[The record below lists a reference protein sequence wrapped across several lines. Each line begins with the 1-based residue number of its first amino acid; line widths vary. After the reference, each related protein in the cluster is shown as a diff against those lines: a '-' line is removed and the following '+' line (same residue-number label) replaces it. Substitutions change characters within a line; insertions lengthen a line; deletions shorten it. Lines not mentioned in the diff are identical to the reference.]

1 MNPSAASLI
10 EESIR
15 QGIAQFSNTGAL
27 VVMTGK
33 HTGRAAQDKFIV
45 RDASTESAV
54 DWGKVNVAME
64 PAVFSAMKKKLEE
77 HLARSRTTVIDASI
91 GASREYAIPVKV
103 ITTVAW
109 QGLFSLNMFRPA
121 GDAANSGQAPITIL
135 HAPEFE
141 ALQETDK
148 TRSNTFIMVDFASRT
163 VLIGGTGY
171 AGEVKKSAF
180 TMANYY
186 YPSSGVLP
194 MHCSANVG
202 KVGDVSLFFGL
213 SGTGKT
219 TLSADPQRLLIGDD
233 EHGWDNEGVFNLEG
247 GCYAKLIRLSAEQ
260 EPEIFAASNMFGAI
274 QENVVMD
281 PRTRRVDFDSEK
293 ITENTRSSYPL
304 SHLSRTQP
312 GGKSGHPNHIIFL
325 TADAFGVL
333 PPVARLTPAQAGYHF
348 ISGYTA
354 KVAGTEMG
362 VSEPTAAFST
372 CFGAPF
378 MPLHPTIYAKL
389 LAEKIK
395 DHRCSVW
402 LVNTGWMGGAYG
414 VGKRISLKATRA
426 ILDAIQSGSLGRATF
441 RKDPYFGFEVPTSCP
456 DVSAELL
463 EPAKLWKN
471 PADHA
476 AQAKV
481 LISKFRDNFRKYDGK
496 VGSDVA
502 SANPSV

>member
-1 MNPSAASLI
+1 MNPSSAFFV

-15 QGIAQFSNTGAL
+15 QGIAEFSNTGAL
-27 VVMTGK
+27 VVKTGK
-33 HTGRAAQDKFIV
+33 HTGRAAQDKFVV
-45 RDASTESAV
+45 RDSTTESTV
-54 DWGKVNVAME
+54 HWGKVNVAIE
-64 PAVFSAMKKKLEE
+64 APVFAAMKKKLEA
-77 HLARSRTTVIDASI
+77 HLSKAKTYVIDASV

-103 ITTVAW
+103 TTTVAW

-121 GDAANSGQAPITIL
+121 SDAAQSGQAPITIL
-135 HAPEFE
+135 HAPDFE
-141 ALQETDK
+141 ALPDTDK

-163 VLIGGTGY
+163 VLIGGTFY

-186 YPSSGVLP
+186 YPEKGVLP

-202 KVGDVSLFFGL
+202 KTGDTSLFFGL

-219 TLSADPQRLLIGDD
+219 TLSADPHRLLIGDD
-233 EHGWDNEGVFNLEG
+233 EHGWDNDGVFNLEG
-247 GCYAKLIRLSAEQ
+247 GCYAKLIRLSPEQ

-281 PRTRRVDFDSEK
+281 PATRVVDFDSDA

-304 SHLSRTQP
+304 SHLARTQP
-312 GGKSGHPNHIIFL
+312 GGKAGHPNHIIFL
-325 TADAFGVL
+325 TADAFGVM
-333 PPVARLTPAQAGYHF
+333 PPVARLTPAQASYHF

-362 VSEPTAAFST
+362 VKEPTAAFST

-378 MPLHPTIYAKL
+378 MPLHPTVYAKL
-389 LAEKIK
+389 LAEKIRK
-395 DHRCSVW
+395 HHCSVW

-426 ILDAIQSGSLGRATF
+426 ILDAVQSGALDKVEF
-441 RKDPYFGFEVPTSCP
+441 RKDPYFGFEVPVTCP
-456 DVSAELL
+456 EVSSELL
-463 EPAKLWKN
+463 DPAKLWKN

-476 AQAKV
+476 TQAKALV
-481 LISKFRDNFRKYDGK
+481 AKFRESFKQYDGK
-496 VGSDVA
+496 VSAEIASGGPVA
-502 SANPSV
+502 

>member
-1 MNPSAASLI
+1 MNPSSAYFI

-27 VVMTGK
+27 VVKTGK

-45 RDASTESAV
+45 KDSTTESTV
-54 DWGKVNVAME
+54 DWGKVNVAVE
-64 PAVFSAMKKKLEE
+64 PSVFSAMKKKLEA
-77 HLARSRTTVIDASI
+77 HLAKATTYVIDASV
-91 GASREYAIPVKV
+91 GASHEFAIPVKV
-103 ITTVAW
+103 TTTVAW

-121 GDAANSGQAPITIL
+121 SDAAQSNQAPITIL

-141 ALQETDK
+141 AMPDVDK

-163 VLIGGTGY
+163 VLIGGTCY

-186 YPSSGVLP
+186 YPEKGVLP

-202 KVGDVSLFFGL
+202 AAGDVSLFFGL

-219 TLSADPQRLLIGDD
+219 TLSADPHRLLIGDD
-233 EHGWDNEGVFNLEG
+233 EHGWDNAGVFNLEG
-247 GCYAKLIRLSAEQ
+247 GCYAKLINLSPEQ
-260 EPEIFAASNMFGAI
+260 EPEIYSATNQFGAI
-274 QENVVMD
+274 MENVVMD
-281 PRTRRVDFDSEK
+281 PENRSVDYASDK

-312 GGKSGHPNHIIFL
+312 AGKGNHPNNIIFL
-325 TADAFGVL
+325 TADAFGVM
-333 PPVARLTPAQAGYHF
+333 PPVAHLTPAQASYHF

-362 VSEPTAAFST
+362 IKEPTAAFST

-378 MPLHPTIYAKL
+378 MPLHPTVYGKL
-389 LAEKIK
+389 LADKIRS
-395 DHRCSVW
+395 HNCSVW
-402 LVNTGWMGGAYG
+402 LVNTGWMGGAFG
-414 VGKRISLKATRA
+414 TGKRISLKATRG
-426 ILDAIQSGSLGRATF
+426 ILHAIQTGTLAKATF

-456 DVSAELL
+456 NVDTELL
-463 EPAKLWKN
+463 DPAKLWKN

-476 AQAKV
+476 KQAEV
-481 LISKFRDNFRKYDGK
+481 LVAKFRSNFKQYDGK
-496 VGSDVA
+496 VSQEIANGGPVA
-502 SANPSV
+502 

>member
-1 MNPSAASLI
+1 MNPSSAYFI

-33 HTGRAAQDKFIV
+33 HTGRAAQDKFVV
-45 RDASTESAV
+45 RDGATESTV
-54 DWGKVNVAME
+54 DWGKVNVAIE
-64 PAVFSAMKKKLEE
+64 PSVFSAMKRKIET
-77 HLARSRTTVIDASI
+77 HLAKSKTYVVEASV

-103 ITTVAW
+103 TTTVAW

-121 GDAANSGQAPITIL
+121 SDAAHSSQTPITIL

-141 ALQETDK
+141 AIAAIDK

-163 VLIGGTGY
+163 VLIGGTFY

-186 YPSSGVLP
+186 YPEKGVLP

-202 KVGDVSLFFGL
+202 KSGDASLFFGL

-219 TLSADPQRLLIGDD
+219 TLSADPNRLLIGDD
-233 EHGWDNEGVFNLEG
+233 EHGWDNDGVFNLEG
-247 GCYAKLIRLSAEQ
+247 GCYAKLIRLSPEQ
-260 EPEIFAASNMFGAI
+260 EPEIFAASNIFGAI

-281 PRTRRVDFDSEK
+281 PDTRVVDFDSDK

-304 SHLSRTQP
+304 SHLSRVQP
-312 GGKSGHPNHIIFL
+312 GGKAGHPNNIIFL
-325 TADAFGVL
+325 TADAFGVM
-333 PPVARLTPAQAGYHF
+333 PPVARLTPAQASYHF

-354 KVAGTEMG
+354 KVAGTEIG
-362 VSEPTAAFST
+362 VKEPTAAFST

-378 MPLHPTIYAKL
+378 MPLHPMVYAKL
-389 LAEKIK
+389 LADKIQR
-395 DHRCSVW
+395 HSCSVW

-414 VGKRISLKATRA
+414 VGKRISLKATRT
-426 ILDAIQSGSLGRATF
+426 ILDAVQSGALNKVEF

-456 DVSAELL
+456 EVSSELL
-463 EPAKLWKN
+463 DPAKLWKN
-471 PADHA
+471 ASDYTT
-476 AQAKV
+476 QAKTLV
-481 LISKFRDNFRKYDGK
+481 TKFRDNFKQYDGK
-496 VGSDVA
+496 VSTEIANGGPVA
-502 SANPSV
+502 

>member
-1 MNPSAASLI
+1 MNPSAAFFI

-15 QGIAQFSNTGAL
+15 KGLAQFSDTGAL
-27 VVMTGK
+27 VVLTGK
-33 HTGRAAQDKFIV
+33 HTGRAAQDKFV
-45 RDASTESAV
+45 VKDSTTESTV
-54 DWGKVNVAME
+54 NWGTVNKPAD
-64 PAVFSAMKKKLEE
+64 PAVFAALKQKLEA
-77 HLARSRTTVIDASI
+77 HLAKSTVYTIEASV
-91 GASREYAIPVKV
+91 GASREFAIPVLLK
-103 ITTVAW
+103 TTVPW
-109 QGLFSLNMFRPA
+109 QGLFSLNMFRA
-121 GDAANSGQAPITIL
+121 ASDAAQSNQAPITIL

-141 ALQETDK
+141 AIPATDK
-148 TRSNTFIMVDFASRT
+148 TRTNTFILVDFASRT
-163 VLIGGTGY
+163 VLIGGTYY

-186 YPSSGVLP
+186 YPEKGVLP

-202 KVGDVSLFFGL
+202 KSGDVSLFFGL

-219 TLSADPQRLLIGDD
+219 TLSADPHRLLIGDD

-247 GCYAKLIRLSAEQ
+247 GCYAKLIRLSPEQ

-281 PRTRRVDFDSEK
+281 TQTRKVDFDSDK

-304 SHLSRTQP
+304 SHLTRTQP
-312 GGKSGHPNHIIFL
+312 GGKGGHPNHIIFL

-333 PPVARLTPAQAGYHF
+333 PPVAKLTPAQASYHF

-354 KVAGTEMG
+354 KVAGTEIG
-362 VSEPTAAFST
+362 VKEPTAAFST

-378 MPLHPTIYAKL
+378 MPLHPMVYAKL

-395 DHRCSVW
+395 KHNCSVW

-426 ILDAIQSGSLGRATF
+426 ILDAIQTNELENASY
-441 RKDPYFGFEVPTSCP
+441 RKDPYFGFDVPTSCP
-456 DVSAELL
+456 HVESNIL

-481 LISKFRDNFRKYDGK
+481 LVEKFHNNFKQYDGK
-496 VGSDVA
+496 A
-502 SANPSV
+502 SPEVLAAGPTI